1 MRSPSDMSSA
11 PRRLGRF
18 SRRAWIG
25 LAVALVAILFASLKT
40 LAVFWTDQMWFSQGG
55 FGSVFGTLFTYKLGL
70 IVIFG
75 LAFAGLLFAN
85 LMLTHRFRAK
95 TLSFEPEDEM
105 TRRYQNLVTPY
116 VKRIYGAIALFLGV
130 LAGLNASSQWK
141 NLALFLHPQHFGSVD
156 PVFHKDLGFYVFTLP
171 FLSFLVTWLLIAFF
185 VTLLASAV
193 FHLLNGGIRSTKNW
207 PVVSSA
213 VKVHLS
219 LLGVAI
225 ALLKAVGYLLAKWHL
240 VTSSNGYVQGAGY
253 TDIHARIPALTILF
267 YLSIGSALILLAN
280 VRRRGWSLP
289 VVAVG
294 LWAFVALVI
303 GVAYPSI
310 LQAVK
315 VSPNQ
320 ASLETTSIQRN
331 IAATRTA
338 YGITGVINQTFPG
351 ATKISPTQLAAAQP
365 TINNIRLWDPS
376 PQISLATTKR
386 RQAIRSYYTFT
397 SLGLD
402 RYVINGKVT
411 PVLIAA
417 RQLNTANLPSQS
429 WVNQH
434 LQYTHGQGVA
444 ALEANQVNT
453 VTGNPIWAVGNVPP
467 TSVASMAVLH
477 QAGIYFGIQDPGWVV
492 ANTKQPELDYQVNS
506 GANAGQQVETHYKAT
521 GGVKVGSF
529 LTRAALALRL
539 GDFNFLISSQITSN
553 SRVLFTRDVQ
563 AMVSKAAP
571 FLNFDSQPYAVINNG
586 SLDYVLTGYTTT
598 DQYPN
603 SQNASVV
610 GLPEGG
616 LPSSFNYARASV
628 RVTIDAFTGKM
639 TFYVIDRTD
648 PIIRAYEAAFP
659 KMFVNA
665 SHMPATILQHL
676 RYPTDLFTIQ
686 AGFLGRYHITD
697 ARAFYSA
704 ADRWTLSPSSGA
716 GSATQALAQNS
727 SGTGLAAMSPLV
739 QVASLPGSNT
749 QQLTETLAYVPAGNA
764 SQVQGLTAFL
774 IATSDPSNYGQLHL
788 YVTPRGTTVTGPALA
803 DSEINNTSA
812 VSSLIT
818 LNDQHGSQVLLGAD
832 VMVPLDKSL
841 LYIRPFYVTASVNPI
856 PQLRYVVAVY
866 NQDVAIA
873 PTLAGALSQV
883 LGTNV
888 STGGGGGTGG
898 GGTGTGKTATQYLQQ
913 AATDYANAQ
922 AALSNGNLAQYQ
934 KYVDAMN
941 SAIKLAQAAL
951 K

>member
-1 MRSPSDMSSA
+1 MRSPTDMSSA

-18 SRRAWIG
+18 SRRAWFGLG
-25 LAVALVAILFASLKT
+25 LALLFVLFASLKT
-40 LAVFWTDQMWFSQGG
+40 VAVFWTDQMWFSQGG
-55 FGSVFGTLFTYKLGL
+55 FGSIFTTLFTYKLGL
-70 IVIFG
+70 IVVFG
-75 LAFAGLLFAN
+75 GAFAGLIFGN
-85 LMLTHRFRAK
+85 LMLTHRLRAK
-95 TLSFEPEDEM
+95 NLSFEPEDEM
-105 TRRYQNLVTPY
+105 TRRYQNFVTPY
-116 VKRIYGAIALFLGV
+116 VKRIYGAIALILGF
-130 LAGLNASSQWK
+130 LAGLNAQSQWK
-141 NLALFLHPQHFGSVD
+141 NLALFLHPQHFANVD
-156 PVFHKDLGFYVFTLP
+156 PVFHKNIGFYVFTLP
-171 FLSFLVTWLLIAFF
+171 FLSFVVTWVLIALF
-185 VTLLASAV
+185 VTLLVSAV
-193 FHLLNGGIRSTKNW
+193 FHLLNGGIRSTKSW
-207 PVVSSA
+207 PVVSSS

-219 LLGVAI
+219 LIGAAI
-225 ALLKAVGYLLAKWHL
+225 AFMKAIGYLLAKWHL
-240 VTSSNGYVQGAGY
+240 VASTNGYVQGAGY

-320 ASLETTSIQRN
+320 ASLETISIERN

-338 YGITGVINQTFPG
+338 YGITGVSSQTFPG
-351 ATKISPTQLAAAQP
+351 ATKITPSQLAAAQP

-397 SLGLD
+397 SMGID
-402 RYVINGKVT
+402 RYMIDGKVT
-411 PVLIAA
+411 PVLIGA
-417 RQLNTANLPSQS
+417 RQLNAANLPSQS

-434 LQYTHGQGVA
+434 LQFTHGAGVA
-444 ALEANQVNT
+444 VLEANQANS
-453 VTGNPIWAVGNVPP
+453 VTGNPVWAVGNVPP
-467 TSVASMAVLH
+467 VSVPSMAVLR
-477 QAGIYFGIQDPGWVV
+477 QAGIYFGIKDPGWVV
-492 ANTKQPELDYQVNS
+492 ANTKQAELDYQVNS
-506 GANAGQQVETHYKAT
+506 GANAGQQVETHYGAK

-529 LTRAALALRL
+529 LSRAALALRL
-539 GDFNFLISSQITSN
+539 GDFNFLISSQITAN
-553 SRVLFTRDVQ
+553 SRVLFTRDIQ

-603 SQNASVV
+603 SQNAST
-610 GLPEGG
+610 LSTPEGG
-616 LPSSFNYARASV
+616 LPSSYNYARASV
-628 RVTIDAFTGKM
+628 RVTVDAYTGQM
-639 TFYVIDRTD
+639 TFYVTDPSD

-659 KMFVNA
+659 KMFT
-665 SHMPATILQHL
+665 SQSKMPSTIRQHL
-676 RYPTDLFTIQ
+676 RYPTDLFNVQ
-686 AGFLGRYHITD
+686 AAFLGRYHITN

-704 ADRWTLSPSSGA
+704 ADRWTLSPSAGA
-716 GSATQALAQNS
+716 GSATQGLAQNS
-727 SGTGLAAMSPLV
+727 SGTGLASMSPLV
-739 QVASLPGSNT
+739 QVASLPGSNV

-764 SQVQGLTAFL
+764 AQVQGLTAFL

-832 VMVPLDKSL
+832 VMIPLDKSL

-883 LGTNV
+883 LGANV
-888 STGGGGGTGG
+888 STGGGANA
-898 GGTGTGKTATQYLQQ
+898 GTGKTASQYLQE
-913 AATDYANAQ
+913 AAADYTNAQ
-922 AALSNGNLAQYQ
+922 NALSSGNLADYQ
-934 KYVDAMN
+934 KYVNAMN
-941 SAIKLAQAAL
+941 QAIKKAQGVL
-951 K
+951 KK

>member
-1 MRSPSDMSSA
+1 MRSPTDMSSA

-18 SRRAWIG
+18 SRRAWFGLG
-25 LAVALVAILFASLKT
+25 LALLFVLFASLKT
-40 LAVFWTDQMWFSQGG
+40 VAVFWTDQMWFSQGG
-55 FGSVFGTLFTYKLGL
+55 FGSIFTTLFTYKLGL
-70 IVIFG
+70 IVVFG
-75 LAFAGLLFAN
+75 GAFAGLIFGN
-85 LMLTHRFRAK
+85 LMLTHRLRAK
-95 TLSFEPEDEM
+95 NLSFEPEDEM
-105 TRRYQNLVTPY
+105 TRRYQNFVTPY
-116 VKRIYGAIALFLGV
+116 VKRIYGAIALILGF
-130 LAGLNASSQWK
+130 LAGLNAQSQWK
-141 NLALFLHPQHFGSVD
+141 NLALFLHPQHFANVD
-156 PVFHKDLGFYVFTLP
+156 PVFHKNIGFYVFTLP
-171 FLSFLVTWLLIAFF
+171 FLSFVVTWVLIALF
-185 VTLLASAV
+185 VTLLVSAV
-193 FHLLNGGIRSTKNW
+193 FHLLNGGIRSTKSW
-207 PVVSSA
+207 PVVSSS

-219 LLGVAI
+219 LIGAAI
-225 ALLKAVGYLLAKWHL
+225 AFMKAIGYLLAKWHL
-240 VTSSNGYVQGAGY
+240 VASTNGYVQGAGY

-294 LWAFVALVI
+294 LWAFVALII

-320 ASLETTSIQRN
+320 ASLETISIERN

-338 YGITGVINQTFPG
+338 YGITGVSSQTFPG
-351 ATKISPTQLAAAQP
+351 ATKITPSQLAAAQP

-397 SLGLD
+397 SMGID
-402 RYVINGKVT
+402 RYMIDGKVT
-411 PVLIAA
+411 PVLIGA
-417 RQLNTANLPSQS
+417 RQLNAANLPSQS

-434 LQYTHGQGVA
+434 LQFTHGAGVA
-444 ALEANQVNT
+444 VLEANQANS
-453 VTGNPIWAVGNVPP
+453 VTGNPVWAVGNVPP
-467 TSVASMAVLH
+467 VSVPSMAVLR
-477 QAGIYFGIQDPGWVV
+477 QAGIYFGIKDPGWVV
-492 ANTKQPELDYQVNS
+492 ANTKQAELDYQVNS
-506 GANAGQQVETHYKAT
+506 GANAGQQVETHYGAK

-529 LTRAALALRL
+529 LSRAALALRL
-539 GDFNFLISSQITSN
+539 GDFNFLISSQITAN
-553 SRVLFTRDVQ
+553 SRVLFTRDIQ

-603 SQNASVV
+603 SQNAST
-610 GLPEGG
+610 LSTPEGG
-616 LPSSFNYARASV
+616 LPSSYNYARASV
-628 RVTIDAFTGKM
+628 RVTVDAYTGQM
-639 TFYVIDRTD
+639 TFYVTDPSD

-659 KMFVNA
+659 KMFT
-665 SHMPATILQHL
+665 SQSKMPSTIRQHL
-676 RYPTDLFTIQ
+676 RYPTDLFNVQ
-686 AGFLGRYHITD
+686 AAFLGRYHITN

-704 ADRWTLSPSSGA
+704 ADRWTLSPSAGA
-716 GSATQALAQNS
+716 GSATQGLAQNS
-727 SGTGLAAMSPLV
+727 SGTGLASMSPLV
-739 QVASLPGSNT
+739 QVASLPGSNV

-764 SQVQGLTAFL
+764 AQVQGLTAFL

-832 VMVPLDKSL
+832 VMIPLDKSL

-883 LGTNV
+883 LGANV
-888 STGGGGGTGG
+888 STGGGANA
-898 GGTGTGKTATQYLQQ
+898 GTGKTASQYLQE
-913 AATDYANAQ
+913 AAADYTNAQ
-922 AALSNGNLAQYQ
+922 NALSSGNLADYQ
-934 KYVDAMN
+934 KYVNAMN
-941 SAIKLAQAAL
+941 QAIKKAQGVL
-951 K
+951 KK

>member
-1 MRSPSDMSSA
+1 MRSPTDMSSP

-18 SRRAWIG
+18 SRRAWFGLG
-25 LAVALVAILFASLKT
+25 LALLFVLFASLKT
-40 LAVFWTDQMWFSQGG
+40 VAVFWTDQMWFSQGG
-55 FGSVFGTLFTYKLGL
+55 FGSIFTTLFTYKLGL
-70 IVIFG
+70 IVVFG
-75 LAFAGLLFAN
+75 GAFAGLIFGN
-85 LMLTHRFRAK
+85 LMLTHRLRAK
-95 TLSFEPEDEM
+95 NLSFEPEDEM
-105 TRRYQNLVTPY
+105 TRRYQNFVTPY
-116 VKRIYGAIALFLGV
+116 VKRIYGAIALVLGF
-130 LAGLNASSQWK
+130 LAGLNAQSQWK
-141 NLALFLHPQHFGSVD
+141 NLALFLHPQHFANVD
-156 PVFHKDLGFYVFTLP
+156 PVFHKNIGFYVFTLP
-171 FLSFLVTWLLIAFF
+171 FLSFVVTWVLIALF
-185 VTLLASAV
+185 VTLLVSAV
-193 FHLLNGGIRSTKNW
+193 FHLLNGGIRSTKSW
-207 PVVSSA
+207 PVVSSS

-219 LLGVAI
+219 LIGAAI
-225 ALLKAVGYLLAKWHL
+225 AFMKAIGYLLAKWHL
-240 VTSSNGYVQGAGY
+240 VASTNGYVQGAGY

-320 ASLETTSIQRN
+320 ASLETVSIERN
-331 IAATRTA
+331 IGATRTA
-338 YGITGVINQTFPG
+338 YGITGVSSQTFPG
-351 ATKISPTQLAAAQP
+351 ATKITPSQLAAAQP

-397 SLGLD
+397 SMGID
-402 RYVINGKVT
+402 RYMIDGKVT
-411 PVLIAA
+411 PVLIGA
-417 RQLNTANLPSQS
+417 RQLNAANLPSQS

-434 LQYTHGQGVA
+434 LQFTHGAGVA
-444 ALEANQVNT
+444 VLEANQANS
-453 VTGNPIWAVGNVPP
+453 VTGNPVWAVGNVPP
-467 TSVASMAVLH
+467 VSVPSMAVLR
-477 QAGIYFGIQDPGWVV
+477 QAGIYFGIKDPGWVV
-492 ANTKQPELDYQVNS
+492 ANTKQAELDYQVNS
-506 GANAGQQVETHYKAT
+506 GANAGQQVETHYGAK

-529 LTRAALALRL
+529 LSRAALALRL
-539 GDFNFLISSQITSN
+539 GDFNFLISSQITAN
-553 SRVLFTRDVQ
+553 SRVLFTRDIQ

-603 SQNASVV
+603 SQNAST
-610 GLPEGG
+610 LSTPEGG
-616 LPSSFNYARASV
+616 LPSSYNYARASV
-628 RVTIDAFTGKM
+628 RVTVDAYTGQM
-639 TFYVIDRTD
+639 TFYVTDPSD

-659 KMFVNA
+659 KMFT
-665 SHMPATILQHL
+665 SQSKMPSTIRQHL
-676 RYPTDLFTIQ
+676 RYPTDLFNVQ
-686 AGFLGRYHITD
+686 AAFLGRYHITN

-704 ADRWTLSPSSGA
+704 ADRWTLSPSAGA
-716 GSATQALAQNS
+716 GSATQGLAQNS
-727 SGTGLAAMSPLV
+727 SGTGLASMSPLV
-739 QVASLPGSNT
+739 QVASLPGSNV

-832 VMVPLDKSL
+832 VMIPLDKSL

-866 NQDVAIA
+866 NQDGAIA

-883 LGTNV
+883 LGANV
-888 STGGGGGTGG
+888 STGGGANA
-898 GGTGTGKTATQYLQQ
+898 GTGKTASQYLQE
-913 AATDYANAQ
+913 AAADYTNAQ
-922 AALSNGNLAQYQ
+922 NALSSGNLADYQ
-934 KYVDAMN
+934 KYVNAMN
-941 SAIKLAQAAL
+941 QAIKKAQGVL
-951 K
+951 KK

>member
-1 MRSPSDMSSA
+1 MRSPTDMSSA

-18 SRRAWIG
+18 SRRAWVG
-25 LAVALVAILFASLKT
+25 LVIALLVVLFTSLKT
-40 LAVFWTDQMWFSQGG
+40 LAVLWTDQMWFSQGG
-55 FGSVFGTLFTYKLGL
+55 FGSVFGSLFIYKFGL
-70 IVIFG
+70 LAIFG
-75 LAFAGLLFAN
+75 LVFAALIFGN

-95 TLSFEPEDEM
+95 NLSFEPEDEM
-105 TRRYQNLVTPY
+105 TRRYQNAVTPY
-116 VKRIYGAIALFLGV
+116 AKRIYGVIALFLGF
-130 LAGLNASSQWK
+130 LAGLNAQSQWK
-141 NLALFLHPQHFGSVD
+141 NLILFLHPQHFAGVD
-156 PVFHKDLGFYVFTLP
+156 PIFHKNLGFYVFTLP
-171 FLSFLVTWLLIAFF
+171 FLSFVATWLLVAFF
-185 VTLLASAV
+185 VTILVTAV
-193 FHLLNGGIRSTKNW
+193 FHLLNGGIRSTKGW

-213 VKVHLS
+213 VKIHLS
-219 LLGVAI
+219 LLGAAI
-225 ALLKAVGYLLAKWHL
+225 ALLKAAGYLLAKWHL
-240 VTSSNGYVQGAGY
+240 VTSTNGYVEGAGY

-289 VVAVG
+289 AVAVG
-294 LWAFVALVI
+294 LWAFVALII

-320 ASLETTSIQRN
+320 ASLETASIQHN
-331 IAATRTA
+331 IKATRDA
-338 YGITGVINQTFPG
+338 YGLNGVLNKTFPG
-351 ATKISPTQLAAAQP
+351 ATKITPAQLAAAQP

-376 PQISLATTKR
+376 PQISLATAKR
-386 RQAIRSYYTFT
+386 RQAVRSYYTFT
-397 SLGLD
+397 SMGVD
-402 RYVINGKVT
+402 RYMIGGKVT
-411 PVLIAA
+411 PVLIGA
-417 RQLNTANLPSQS
+417 RQLNTTNLPSRG

-444 ALEANQVNT
+444 VLEANQVNT
-453 VTGNPIWAVGNVPP
+453 VSGNPVWAVGNVPP
-467 TSVASMAVLH
+467 TSVATMAVLH
-477 QAGIYFGIQDPGWVV
+477 QAGIYFGINDPGWVV
-492 ANTKQPELDYQVNS
+492 ANSKQAEFDYQVNS
-506 GANAGQQVETHYKAT
+506 GSKAGQQVESHYNGN

-529 LTRAALALRL
+529 LSRAALALRL
-539 GDFNFLISSQITSN
+539 GDFNFLISSQVTSN

-563 AMVSKAAP
+563 AMVTKAAP
-571 FLNFDSQPYAVINNG
+571 FLTFDSQPYAVINQG

-603 SQNASVV
+603 SQNANTV
-610 GLPEGG
+610 GTSLGG
-616 LPSSFNYARASV
+616 LPGSFNYARAAV
-628 RVTIDAFTGKM
+628 RVVVDAYTGQM
-639 TFYVIDRTD
+639 TFYVTDPSD

-659 KMFVNA
+659 KMFTSQ
-665 SHMPATILQHL
+665 SHLPVTIRQHL

-686 AGFLGRYHITD
+686 AAFLGRYHILNSGN
-697 ARAFYSA
+697 FYSA
-704 ADRWTLSPSSGA
+704 ADRWTLSPSAGA
-716 GSATQALAQNS
+716 GSASQGLLQNS

-764 SQVQGLTAFL
+764 STVQGLTAFL
-774 IATSDPSNYGQLHL
+774 IATSDPNNYGQLHL

-803 DSEINNTSA
+803 DSEINQNSA

-832 VMVPLDKSL
+832 VMVPLDNSL
-841 LYIRPFYVTASVNPI
+841 LYVRPFYVTSSVNPI

-866 NQDVAIA
+866 NQDVQIA

-883 LGTNV
+883 LGANV
-888 STGGGGGTGG
+888 STGGGSNGG
-898 GGTGTGKTATQYLQQ
+898 GGGGVGKTAAQYLQA

-922 AALSNGNLAQYQ
+922 SALSSGNLAQYQ
-934 KYVDAMN
+934 KYVDAM
-941 SAIKLAQAAL
+941 SQAIKLAQGAL

>member
-1 MRSPSDMSSA
+1 MRSPTDMSSA

-18 SRRAWIG
+18 SRRAWFGLG
-25 LAVALVAILFASLKT
+25 LALLFVLFASLKT
-40 LAVFWTDQMWFSQGG
+40 VAVFWTDQMWFSQGG
-55 FGSVFGTLFTYKLGL
+55 FGSIFTTLFTYKLGL
-70 IVIFG
+70 IVVFG
-75 LAFAGLLFAN
+75 GAFAGLIFGN
-85 LMLTHRFRAK
+85 LMLTHRLRAK
-95 TLSFEPEDEM
+95 NLSFEPEDEM
-105 TRRYQNLVTPY
+105 TRRYQNFVTPY
-116 VKRIYGAIALFLGV
+116 VKRIYGAIALVLGF
-130 LAGLNASSQWK
+130 LAGLNAQSQWK
-141 NLALFLHPQHFGSVD
+141 NLALFLHPQHFANVD
-156 PVFHKDLGFYVFTLP
+156 PVFHKNIGFYVFTLP
-171 FLSFLVTWLLIAFF
+171 FLSFVVTWVLIALF
-185 VTLLASAV
+185 VTLLVSAV
-193 FHLLNGGIRSTKNW
+193 FHLLNGGIRSTKSW
-207 PVVSSA
+207 PVVSSS

-219 LLGVAI
+219 LIGAAI
-225 ALLKAVGYLLAKWHL
+225 AFMKAIGYLLAKWHL
-240 VTSSNGYVQGAGY
+240 VASTNGYVQGAGY

-320 ASLETTSIQRN
+320 ASLETVSIERN

-338 YGITGVINQTFPG
+338 YGITGVSSQTFPG
-351 ATKISPTQLAAAQP
+351 ATKITPSQLAAAQP

-397 SLGLD
+397 SMGID
-402 RYVINGKVT
+402 RYMIDGKVT
-411 PVLIAA
+411 PVLIGA
-417 RQLNTANLPSQS
+417 RQLNAANLPSQS

-434 LQYTHGQGVA
+434 LQFTHGAGVA
-444 ALEANQVNT
+444 VLEANQANS
-453 VTGNPIWAVGNVPP
+453 VTGNPVWAVGNVPP
-467 TSVASMAVLH
+467 VSVPSMAVLR
-477 QAGIYFGIQDPGWVV
+477 QAGIYFGIKDPGWVV
-492 ANTKQPELDYQVNS
+492 ANTKQAELDYQVNS
-506 GANAGQQVETHYKAT
+506 GANAGQQVETHYGAK

-529 LTRAALALRL
+529 LSRAALALRL
-539 GDFNFLISSQITSN
+539 GDFNFLISSQITAN
-553 SRVLFTRDVQ
+553 SRVLFTRDIQ

-603 SQNASVV
+603 SQNAST
-610 GLPEGG
+610 LSTPEGG
-616 LPSSFNYARASV
+616 LPSSYNYARASV
-628 RVTIDAFTGKM
+628 RVTVDAYTGQM
-639 TFYVIDRTD
+639 TFYVTDPSD

-659 KMFVNA
+659 KMFT
-665 SHMPATILQHL
+665 SQSKMPSTIRQHL
-676 RYPTDLFTIQ
+676 RYPTDLFNVQ
-686 AGFLGRYHITD
+686 AAFLGRYHITN

-704 ADRWTLSPSSGA
+704 ADRWTLSPSAGA
-716 GSATQALAQNS
+716 GSATQGLAQNS
-727 SGTGLAAMSPLV
+727 SGTGLASMSPLV
-739 QVASLPGSNT
+739 QVASLPGSNV

-832 VMVPLDKSL
+832 VMIPLDKSL

-883 LGTNV
+883 LGANV
-888 STGGGGGTGG
+888 STGGGANA
-898 GGTGTGKTATQYLQQ
+898 GTGKTASQYLQE
-913 AATDYANAQ
+913 AAADYTNAQ
-922 AALSNGNLAQYQ
+922 NALSSGNLADYQ
-934 KYVDAMN
+934 KYVNAMN
-941 SAIKLAQAAL
+941 QAIKKAQGVL
-951 K
+951 KK

>member
-1 MRSPSDMSSA
+1 MRSPTDMSSA

-18 SRRAWIG
+18 SRRAWFGLG
-25 LAVALVAILFASLKT
+25 LALLFVLFASLKT
-40 LAVFWTDQMWFSQGG
+40 VAVFWTDQMWFSQGG
-55 FGSVFGTLFTYKLGL
+55 FGSIFTTLFTYKLGL
-70 IVIFG
+70 IVVFG
-75 LAFAGLLFAN
+75 GAFAGLIFGN
-85 LMLTHRFRAK
+85 LMLTHRLRAK
-95 TLSFEPEDEM
+95 NLSFEPEDEM
-105 TRRYQNLVTPY
+105 TRRYQNFVTPY
-116 VKRIYGAIALFLGV
+116 VKRIYGAIALVLGF
-130 LAGLNASSQWK
+130 LAGLNAQSQWK
-141 NLALFLHPQHFGSVD
+141 NLALFLHPQHFANVD
-156 PVFHKDLGFYVFTLP
+156 PVFHKNIGFYVFTLP
-171 FLSFLVTWLLIAFF
+171 FLSFVVTWVLIALF
-185 VTLLASAV
+185 VTLLVSAV
-193 FHLLNGGIRSTKNW
+193 FHLLNGGIRSTKSW
-207 PVVSSA
+207 PVVSSS

-219 LLGVAI
+219 LIGAAI
-225 ALLKAVGYLLAKWHL
+225 AFMKAIGYLLAKWHL
-240 VTSSNGYVQGAGY
+240 VASTNGYVQGAGY

-320 ASLETTSIQRN
+320 ASLETVSIERN

-338 YGITGVINQTFPG
+338 YGITGVSSQTFPG
-351 ATKISPTQLAAAQP
+351 ATKITPSQLAAAQP

-397 SLGLD
+397 SMGID
-402 RYVINGKVT
+402 RYVIDGKVT
-411 PVLIAA
+411 PVLIGA
-417 RQLNTANLPSQS
+417 RQLNAANLPSQS

-434 LQYTHGQGVA
+434 LQFTHGAGVA
-444 ALEANQVNT
+444 VLEANQANS
-453 VTGNPIWAVGNVPP
+453 VTGNPVWAVGNVPP
-467 TSVASMAVLH
+467 VSVPSMAVLR
-477 QAGIYFGIQDPGWVV
+477 QAGIYFGIKDPGWVV
-492 ANTKQPELDYQVNS
+492 ANTKQAELDYQVNS
-506 GANAGQQVETHYKAT
+506 GANAGQQVETHYGAK

-529 LTRAALALRL
+529 LSRAALALRL
-539 GDFNFLISSQITSN
+539 GDFNFLISSQITAN
-553 SRVLFTRDVQ
+553 SRVLFTRDIQ

-603 SQNASVV
+603 SQNAST
-610 GLPEGG
+610 LSTPEGG
-616 LPSSFNYARASV
+616 LPSSYNYARASV
-628 RVTIDAFTGKM
+628 RVTVDAYTGQM
-639 TFYVIDRTD
+639 TFYVTDPSD

-659 KMFVNA
+659 KMFT
-665 SHMPATILQHL
+665 SQSKMPSTIRQHL
-676 RYPTDLFTIQ
+676 RYPTDLFNVQ
-686 AGFLGRYHITD
+686 AAFLGRYHITN

-704 ADRWTLSPSSGA
+704 ADRWTLSPSAGA
-716 GSATQALAQNS
+716 GSATQGLAQNS
-727 SGTGLAAMSPLV
+727 SGTGLASMSPLV
-739 QVASLPGSNT
+739 QVASLPGSNV

-832 VMVPLDKSL
+832 VMIPLDKSL

-883 LGTNV
+883 LGANV
-888 STGGGGGTGG
+888 STGGGANA
-898 GGTGTGKTATQYLQQ
+898 GTGKTASQYLQE
-913 AATDYANAQ
+913 AAADYTNAQ
-922 AALSNGNLAQYQ
+922 NALSSGNLADYQ
-934 KYVDAMN
+934 KYVNAMN
-941 SAIKLAQAAL
+941 QAIKKAQGVL
-951 K
+951 KK

>member
-1 MRSPSDMSSA
+1 MRSPTDMSSA

-18 SRRAWIG
+18 SRRVWIG
-25 LAVALVAILFASLKT
+25 IGIAVLIFLFTSLKT

-55 FGSVFGTLFTYKLGL
+55 FGSVFGTLFTYKVGL
-70 IVIFG
+70 IVVFG
-75 LAFAGLLFAN
+75 LAFAGLIFAN

-95 TLSFEPEDEM
+95 NLSFEPEDEM
-105 TRRYQNLVTPY
+105 TRRYQNFITPY
-116 VKRIYGAIALFLGV
+116 VKRIYGAIALVLGF

-141 NLALFLHPQHFGSVD
+141 NLALYLHPQSFASID
-156 PVFHKDLGFYVFTLP
+156 PVFHKNIGFYVFTLP
-171 FLSFLVTWLLIAFF
+171 FLSFVATWLLIAFF
-185 VTLLASAV
+185 ITLLVSAI
-193 FHLLNGGIRSTKNW
+193 FHLLNGGIRSTKGW

-219 LLGVAI
+219 LLGAAI
-225 ALLKAVGYLLAKWHL
+225 AIMKAVGYLFAKWHL
-240 VTSSNGYVQGAGY
+240 VTSTNGYVQGAGY
-253 TDIHARIPALTILF
+253 TDLHARIPALTILF
-267 YLSIGSALILLAN
+267 YLSIASALILLAN

-331 IAATRTA
+331 INATRTA
-338 YGITGVINQTFPG
+338 YGITGVINQTFPA
-351 ATKISPTQLAAAQP
+351 ATKITPTQLAAAQP

-386 RQAIRSYYTFT
+386 RQAVRSYYTFT

-402 RYVINGKVT
+402 RYLINGKVT
-411 PVLIAA
+411 PVLIGA
-417 RQLNTANLPSQS
+417 RQLNTSNLPSQS

-434 LQYTHGQGVA
+434 LQFTHGQGVA

-453 VTGNPIWAVGNVPP
+453 VTGNPVWAVGNVPP
-467 TSVASMAVLH
+467 SSVPTMAVLR
-477 QAGIYFGIQDPGWVV
+477 QAGIYFGIKDPGWVV

-506 GANAGQQVETHYKAT
+506 GVNAGQQVETHYTGK
-521 GGVKVGSF
+521 GGVAVGNFFS
-529 LTRAALALRL
+529 RAALALRL
-539 GDFNFLISSQITSN
+539 GDFNFLISSQISSN
-553 SRVLFTRDVQ
+553 SRVIFTRDVQ
-563 AMVSKAAP
+563 AMAQKAAP
-571 FLNFDSQPYAVINNG
+571 FLSFDSEPYAVINNG

-603 SQNASVV
+603 SQNANS
-610 GLPEGG
+610 LPTSLGG
-616 LPSSFNYARASV
+616 LPGSFNYARASV
-628 RVTIDAFTGKM
+628 RVVINAYTGHM
-639 TFYVIDRTD
+639 TFYVTDPTD

-659 KMFVNA
+659 KMFV
-665 SHMPATILQHL
+665 SQSTMPTTIRQHL
-676 RYPTDLFTIQ
+676 RYPTDLLSVQ
-686 AGFLGRYHITD
+686 ASFLGRYHITN
-697 ARAFYSA
+697 ATAFYSA
-704 ADRWTLSPSSGA
+704 ADRWALSPSSGA
-716 GSATQALAQNS
+716 GAVT
-727 SGTGLAAMSPLV
+727 SGGVASTGQSPMSPLL
-739 QVASLPGSNT
+739 QVAPLPGSNV
-749 QQLTETLAYVPAGNA
+749 QQLTETLAYVPAGNT
-764 SQVQGLTAFL
+764 SVLGLTAFL
-774 IATSDPSNYGQLHL
+774 IATSDPGNYGQLHL

-803 DSEINNTSA
+803 DSEINQNSQ

-841 LYIRPFYVTASVNPI
+841 LYIRPFYVTSSVNPI

-883 LGTNV
+883 LGSNV
-888 STGGGGGTGG
+888 STGGGGTPAGNGG
-898 GGTGTGKTATQYLQQ
+898 GSGKTVAQYLQE
-913 AATDYANAQ
+913 AASDYASAQ
-922 AALSNGNLAQYQ
+922 TALSNGNLADYQ
-934 KYVDAMN
+934 KFVNAMN
-941 SAIKLAQAAL
+941 QAIKQAQSAL

>member
-1 MRSPSDMSSA
+1 MRSPTDMSSA

-18 SRRAWIG
+18 SRRAWFGLG
-25 LAVALVAILFASLKT
+25 LALLFVLFASLKT
-40 LAVFWTDQMWFSQGG
+40 VAVFWTDQMWFSQGG
-55 FGSVFGTLFTYKLGL
+55 FGSIFTTLFTYKLGL
-70 IVIFG
+70 IVVFG
-75 LAFAGLLFAN
+75 GAFAGLIFGN
-85 LMLTHRFRAK
+85 LMLTHRLRAK
-95 TLSFEPEDEM
+95 NLSFEPEDEM
-105 TRRYQNLVTPY
+105 TRRYQNFVTPY
-116 VKRIYGAIALFLGV
+116 VKRIYGAIALVLGF
-130 LAGLNASSQWK
+130 LAGLNAQSQWK
-141 NLALFLHPQHFGSVD
+141 NLALFLHPQPFANVD
-156 PVFHKDLGFYVFTLP
+156 PVFHKNIGFYVFTLP
-171 FLSFLVTWLLIAFF
+171 FLSFVVTWVLIALF
-185 VTLLASAV
+185 VTLLVSAV
-193 FHLLNGGIRSTKNW
+193 FHLLNGGIRSTKSW
-207 PVVSSA
+207 PVVSSS

-219 LLGVAI
+219 LIGAAI
-225 ALLKAVGYLLAKWHL
+225 AFMKAIGYLLAKWHL
-240 VTSSNGYVQGAGY
+240 VASTNGYVQGAGY

-320 ASLETTSIQRN
+320 ASLETVSIERN

-338 YGITGVINQTFPG
+338 YGITGVSSQTFPG
-351 ATKISPTQLAAAQP
+351 ATKITPSQLAAAQP

-397 SLGLD
+397 SMGID
-402 RYVINGKVT
+402 RYMIDGKVT
-411 PVLIAA
+411 PVLIGA
-417 RQLNTANLPSQS
+417 RQLNAANLPSQS

-434 LQYTHGQGVA
+434 LQFTHGAGVA
-444 ALEANQVNT
+444 VLEANQANS
-453 VTGNPIWAVGNVPP
+453 VTGNPVWAVGNVPP
-467 TSVASMAVLH
+467 VSVPSMAVLR
-477 QAGIYFGIQDPGWVV
+477 QAGIYFGIKDPGWVV
-492 ANTKQPELDYQVNS
+492 ANTKQAELDYQVNS
-506 GANAGQQVETHYKAT
+506 GANAGQQVETHYGAK

-529 LTRAALALRL
+529 LSRAALALRL
-539 GDFNFLISSQITSN
+539 GDFNFLISSQITAN
-553 SRVLFTRDVQ
+553 SRVLFTRDIQ

-603 SQNASVV
+603 SQNAST
-610 GLPEGG
+610 LSTPEGG
-616 LPSSFNYARASV
+616 LPSSYNYARASV
-628 RVTIDAFTGKM
+628 RVTVDAYTGQM
-639 TFYVIDRTD
+639 TFYVTDPSD

-659 KMFVNA
+659 KMFT
-665 SHMPATILQHL
+665 SQSKMPSTIRQHL
-676 RYPTDLFTIQ
+676 RYPTDLFNVQ
-686 AGFLGRYHITD
+686 AAFLGRYHITN

-704 ADRWTLSPSSGA
+704 ADRWTLSPSAGA
-716 GSATQALAQNS
+716 GSATQGLAQNS
-727 SGTGLAAMSPLV
+727 SGTGLASMSPLV
-739 QVASLPGSNT
+739 QVASLPGSNV

-832 VMVPLDKSL
+832 VMIPLDKSL

-883 LGTNV
+883 LGANV
-888 STGGGGGTGG
+888 STGGGANA
-898 GGTGTGKTATQYLQQ
+898 GTGKTASQYLQE
-913 AATDYANAQ
+913 AAADYTNAQ
-922 AALSNGNLAQYQ
+922 NALSSGNLADYQ
-934 KYVDAMN
+934 KYVNAMN
-941 SAIKLAQAAL
+941 QAIKKAQGVL
-951 K
+951 KK

>member
-1 MRSPSDMSSA
+1 MRSPTDMSSA

-18 SRRAWIG
+18 SRRAWFGLG
-25 LAVALVAILFASLKT
+25 LALLFVLFASLKT
-40 LAVFWTDQMWFSQGG
+40 VAVFWTDQMWFSQGG
-55 FGSVFGTLFTYKLGL
+55 FGSIFTTLFTYKLGL
-70 IVIFG
+70 IVVFG
-75 LAFAGLLFAN
+75 GAFAGLIFGN
-85 LMLTHRFRAK
+85 LMLTHRLRAK
-95 TLSFEPEDEM
+95 NLSFEPEDEM
-105 TRRYQNLVTPY
+105 TRRYQNFVTPY
-116 VKRIYGAIALFLGV
+116 VKRIYGAIALVLGF
-130 LAGLNASSQWK
+130 LAGLNAQSQWK
-141 NLALFLHPQHFGSVD
+141 NLALFLHPQHFANVD
-156 PVFHKDLGFYVFTLP
+156 PVFHKNIGFYVFTLP
-171 FLSFLVTWLLIAFF
+171 FLSFVVTWVLIALF
-185 VTLLASAV
+185 VTLLVSAV
-193 FHLLNGGIRSTKNW
+193 FHLLNGGIRSTKSW
-207 PVVSSA
+207 PVVSSS

-219 LLGVAI
+219 SIGAAI
-225 ALLKAVGYLLAKWHL
+225 AFMKAIGYLLAKWHL
-240 VTSSNGYVQGAGY
+240 VASTNGYVQGAGY

-320 ASLETTSIQRN
+320 ASLETVSIERN
-331 IAATRTA
+331 IGATRTA
-338 YGITGVINQTFPG
+338 YGITGVSSQTFPG
-351 ATKISPTQLAAAQP
+351 ATKITPSQLAAAQP

-397 SLGLD
+397 SMGID
-402 RYVINGKVT
+402 RYMIDGKVT
-411 PVLIAA
+411 PVLIGA
-417 RQLNTANLPSQS
+417 RQLNAANLPSQS

-434 LQYTHGQGVA
+434 LQFTHGAGVA
-444 ALEANQVNT
+444 VLEANQANS
-453 VTGNPIWAVGNVPP
+453 VTGNPVWAVGNVPP
-467 TSVASMAVLH
+467 VSVPSMAVLR
-477 QAGIYFGIQDPGWVV
+477 QAGIYFGIKDPGWVV
-492 ANTKQPELDYQVNS
+492 ANTKQAELDYQVNS
-506 GANAGQQVETHYKAT
+506 GANAGQQVETHYGAK

-529 LTRAALALRL
+529 LSRAALALRL
-539 GDFNFLISSQITSN
+539 GDFNFLISSQITAN
-553 SRVLFTRDVQ
+553 SRVLFTRDIQ

-603 SQNASVV
+603 SQNAST
-610 GLPEGG
+610 LSTPEGG
-616 LPSSFNYARASV
+616 LPSSYNYARASV
-628 RVTIDAFTGKM
+628 RVTVDAYTGQM
-639 TFYVIDRTD
+639 TFYVTDPSD

-659 KMFVNA
+659 KMFT
-665 SHMPATILQHL
+665 SQSKMPSTIRQHL
-676 RYPTDLFTIQ
+676 RYPTDLFNVQ
-686 AGFLGRYHITD
+686 AAFLGRYHITN

-704 ADRWTLSPSSGA
+704 ADRWTLSPSAGA
-716 GSATQALAQNS
+716 GSATQGLAQNS
-727 SGTGLAAMSPLV
+727 SGTGLASMSPLV
-739 QVASLPGSNT
+739 QVASLPGSNV

-832 VMVPLDKSL
+832 VMIPLDKSL

-883 LGTNV
+883 LGANV
-888 STGGGGGTGG
+888 STGGGANA
-898 GGTGTGKTATQYLQQ
+898 GTGKTASQYLQE
-913 AATDYANAQ
+913 AAADYTNAQ
-922 AALSNGNLAQYQ
+922 NALSSGNLADYQ
-934 KYVDAMN
+934 KYVNAMN
-941 SAIKLAQAAL
+941 QAIKKAQGVL
-951 K
+951 KK

>member
-1 MRSPSDMSSA
+1 MRSPTDMSSA

-18 SRRAWIG
+18 SRRAWFGLG
-25 LAVALVAILFASLKT
+25 LALLFVLFASLKT
-40 LAVFWTDQMWFSQGG
+40 VAVFWTDQMWFSQGG
-55 FGSVFGTLFTYKLGL
+55 FGSIFTTLFTYKLGL
-70 IVIFG
+70 IVVFG
-75 LAFAGLLFAN
+75 GAFAGLIFGN
-85 LMLTHRFRAK
+85 LMLTHRLRAK
-95 TLSFEPEDEM
+95 NLSFEPEDEM
-105 TRRYQNLVTPY
+105 TRRYQNFVTPY
-116 VKRIYGAIALFLGV
+116 VKRIYGAIALVLGF
-130 LAGLNASSQWK
+130 LAGLNAQSQWK
-141 NLALFLHPQHFGSVD
+141 NLALFLHPQPFANVD
-156 PVFHKDLGFYVFTLP
+156 PVFHKNIGFYVFTLP
-171 FLSFLVTWLLIAFF
+171 FLSFVVTWVLIALF
-185 VTLLASAV
+185 VTLLVSAV
-193 FHLLNGGIRSTKNW
+193 FHLLNGGIRSTKSW
-207 PVVSSA
+207 PVVSSS

-219 LLGVAI
+219 LIGAAI
-225 ALLKAVGYLLAKWHL
+225 AFMKAIGYLLAKWHL
-240 VTSSNGYVQGAGY
+240 VTSTNGYVQGAGY

-320 ASLETTSIQRN
+320 ASLETVSIERN

-338 YGITGVINQTFPG
+338 YGITGVSSQTFPG
-351 ATKISPTQLAAAQP
+351 ATKITPSQLAAAQP

-397 SLGLD
+397 SMGID
-402 RYVINGKVT
+402 RYMIDGKVT
-411 PVLIAA
+411 PVLIGA
-417 RQLNTANLPSQS
+417 RQLNAANLPSQS

-434 LQYTHGQGVA
+434 LQFTHGAGVA
-444 ALEANQVNT
+444 VLEANQANS
-453 VTGNPIWAVGNVPP
+453 VTGNPVWAVGNVPP
-467 TSVASMAVLH
+467 VSVPSMAVLR
-477 QAGIYFGIQDPGWVV
+477 QAGIYFGIKDPGWVV
-492 ANTKQPELDYQVNS
+492 ANTKQAELDYQVNS
-506 GANAGQQVETHYKAT
+506 GANAGQQVETHYGAK

-529 LTRAALALRL
+529 LSRAALALRL
-539 GDFNFLISSQITSN
+539 GDFNFLISSQITAN
-553 SRVLFTRDVQ
+553 SRVLFTRDIQ

-603 SQNASVV
+603 SQNAST
-610 GLPEGG
+610 LSTPEGG
-616 LPSSFNYARASV
+616 LPSSYNYARASV
-628 RVTIDAFTGKM
+628 RVTVDAYTGQM
-639 TFYVIDRTD
+639 TFYVTDPSD

-659 KMFVNA
+659 KMFT
-665 SHMPATILQHL
+665 SQRKMPSTIRQHL
-676 RYPTDLFTIQ
+676 RYPTDLFNVQ
-686 AGFLGRYHITD
+686 AAFLGRYHITN

-704 ADRWTLSPSSGA
+704 ADRWTLSPSAGA
-716 GSATQALAQNS
+716 GSATQGLAQNS
-727 SGTGLAAMSPLV
+727 SGTGLASMSPLV
-739 QVASLPGSNT
+739 QVASLPGSNV

-832 VMVPLDKSL
+832 VMIPLDKSL

-883 LGTNV
+883 LGANV
-888 STGGGGGTGG
+888 STGGGANA
-898 GGTGTGKTATQYLQQ
+898 GTGKTASQYLQE
-913 AATDYANAQ
+913 AAADYTNAQ
-922 AALSNGNLAQYQ
+922 NALSSGNLADYQ
-934 KYVDAMN
+934 KYVNAMN
-941 SAIKLAQAAL
+941 QAIKKAQGVL
-951 K
+951 KK

>member
-1 MRSPSDMSSA
+1 VRSPTDMSSA

-18 SRRAWIG
+18 SRRVWIG
-25 LAVALVAILFASLKT
+25 LAIALAVILFTSLKT
-40 LAVFWTDQMWFSQGG
+40 VAVFWTDQMWFSQGG
-55 FGSVFGTLFTYKLGL
+55 YGSVFSTLFLYKVGL
-70 IVIFG
+70 TVVF
-75 LAFAGLLFAN
+75 GLLFAGLVFGN

-95 TLSFEPEDEM
+95 NLSFEPEDEM
-105 TRRYQNLVTPY
+105 TRRYQNFVTPY
-116 VKRIYGAIALFLGV
+116 VKRIYGAIALFLGF
-130 LAGLNASSQWK
+130 LAGLNAESQWK
-141 NLALFLHPQHFGSVD
+141 NLALFLHAQHFSSVD
-156 PVFHKDLGFYVFTLP
+156 PVFHKNIGFYIFTLP
-171 FLSFLVTWLLIAFF
+171 FLSFIATWLLVALF
-185 VTLLASAV
+185 VTLLLTTV
-193 FHLLNGGIRSTKNW
+193 FHLFNGGIRSTKSW

-219 LLGVAI
+219 LIGAAI
-225 ALLKAVGYLLAKWHL
+225 AILKAVGYLLAKWHL

-320 ASLETTSIQRN
+320 ASLETTSIEHN

-338 YGITGVINQTFPG
+338 YGITHVINKNFPG
-351 ATKISPTQLAAAQP
+351 ATKITAPQLAAAQP
-365 TINNIRLWDPS
+365 TINNIRLWDPAS
-376 PQISLATTKR
+376 QISLATTKR

-397 SLGLD
+397 SMGMD

-411 PVLIAA
+411 PVLIGA
-417 RQLNTANLPSQS
+417 RQLNTANLPSQG

-434 LQYTHGQGVA
+434 LQYTHGDGVA
-444 ALEANQVNT
+444 VLEANQVNS

-467 TSVASMAVLH
+467 TSVSSMAVLH
-477 QAGIYFGIQDPGWVV
+477 QAGIYFGIKDPGWVV
-492 ANTKQPELDYQVNS
+492 ANTKQPELDFQVNS
-506 GANAGQQVETHYKAT
+506 GANAGQQVETHYSGN
-521 GGVKVGSF
+521 GGVKVGGFFSR
-529 LTRAALALRL
+529 LAMALRL
-539 GDFNFLISSQITSN
+539 GDFNFLISSQVTSN

-563 AMVSKAAP
+563 AMVTKAAP
-571 FLNFDSQPYAVINNG
+571 FLSFDSQPYAVINNG

-603 SQNASVV
+603 SQNANTLSTN
-610 GLPEGG
+610 EGG
-616 LPSSFNYARASV
+616 LPGSFNYARASV
-628 RVTIDAFTGKM
+628 RVTVDAYTGKM
-639 TFYVIDRTD
+639 TFYVTDTSD

-659 KMFVNA
+659 KMFTSQAKLPV
-665 SHMPATILQHL
+665 TIRQHL
-676 RYPTDLFTIQ
+676 RYPTDLFDVQ
-686 AGFLGRYHITD
+686 AAFLGRYHIINP
-697 ARAFYSA
+697 RAFYSA
-704 ADRWTLSPSSGA
+704 ADRWTLSPSAGA
-716 GSATQALAQNS
+716 GSATQGLAQNA
-727 SGTGLAAMSPLV
+727 SGTGLASMSPLV
-739 QVASLPGSNT
+739 QVASLPGSNV

-764 SQVQGLTAFL
+764 SQIQGLTAFL
-774 IATSDPSNYGQLHL
+774 IATSDPSNYGQLHM

-832 VMVPLDKSL
+832 VMVPLDNSL

-883 LGTNV
+883 LGASV
-888 STGGGGGTGG
+888 STGGSSNP
-898 GGTGTGKTATQYLQQ
+898 GTGKTVKQYLQE
-913 AATDYANAQ
+913 AATDYTNAQ
-922 AALSNGNLAQYQ
+922 TALSNGNLAEYQ
-934 KYVDAMN
+934 RYVNAMN
-941 SAIKLAQAAL
+941 QAIKQAQGAL
-951 K
+951 KG

>member
-1 MRSPSDMSSA
+1 MRSPTDMSSA

-18 SRRAWIG
+18 SRRAWFGLG
-25 LAVALVAILFASLKT
+25 LALLFVLFASLKT
-40 LAVFWTDQMWFSQGG
+40 VAVFWTDQMWFSQGG
-55 FGSVFGTLFTYKLGL
+55 FGSIFTTLFTYKLGL
-70 IVIFG
+70 IVVFG
-75 LAFAGLLFAN
+75 GAFAGLIFGN
-85 LMLTHRFRAK
+85 LMLTHRLRAK
-95 TLSFEPEDEM
+95 NLSFEPEDEM
-105 TRRYQNLVTPY
+105 TRRYQNFVTPY
-116 VKRIYGAIALFLGV
+116 VKRIYGAIALVLGF
-130 LAGLNASSQWK
+130 LAGLNAQSQWK
-141 NLALFLHPQHFGSVD
+141 NLALFLHPQPFANVD
-156 PVFHKDLGFYVFTLP
+156 PVFHKNIGFYVFTLP
-171 FLSFLVTWLLIAFF
+171 FLSFVVTWVLIALF
-185 VTLLASAV
+185 VTLLVSAV
-193 FHLLNGGIRSTKNW
+193 FHLLNGGIRSTKSW
-207 PVVSSA
+207 PVVSSS

-219 LLGVAI
+219 LIGAAI
-225 ALLKAVGYLLAKWHL
+225 AFMKAIGYLLAKWHL
-240 VTSSNGYVQGAGY
+240 VTSTNGYVQGAGY

-320 ASLETTSIQRN
+320 ASLETVSIERN

-338 YGITGVINQTFPG
+338 YGITGVSSQTFPG
-351 ATKISPTQLAAAQP
+351 ATKITPSQLAAAQP

-397 SLGLD
+397 SMGID
-402 RYVINGKVT
+402 RYMIDGKVT
-411 PVLIAA
+411 PVLIGA
-417 RQLNTANLPSQS
+417 RQLNAANLPSQS

-434 LQYTHGQGVA
+434 LQFTHGAGVA
-444 ALEANQVNT
+444 VLEANQANS
-453 VTGNPIWAVGNVPP
+453 VTGNPVWAVGNVPP
-467 TSVASMAVLH
+467 VSVPSMAVLR
-477 QAGIYFGIQDPGWVV
+477 QAGIYFGIKDPGWVV
-492 ANTKQPELDYQVNS
+492 ANTKQAELDYQVNS
-506 GANAGQQVETHYKAT
+506 GANAGQQVETHYGAK

-529 LTRAALALRL
+529 LSRAALALRL
-539 GDFNFLISSQITSN
+539 GDFNFLISSQITAN
-553 SRVLFTRDVQ
+553 SRVLFTRDIQ

-603 SQNASVV
+603 SQNAST
-610 GLPEGG
+610 LSTPEGG
-616 LPSSFNYARASV
+616 LPSSYNYARASV
-628 RVTIDAFTGKM
+628 RVTVDAYTGQM
-639 TFYVIDRTD
+639 TFYVTDPSD

-659 KMFVNA
+659 KMFT
-665 SHMPATILQHL
+665 SQSKMPSTIRQHL
-676 RYPTDLFTIQ
+676 RYPTDLFNVQ
-686 AGFLGRYHITD
+686 AAFLGRYHITN

-704 ADRWTLSPSSGA
+704 ADRWTLSPSAGA
-716 GSATQALAQNS
+716 GSATQGLAQNS
-727 SGTGLAAMSPLV
+727 SGTGLASMSPLV
-739 QVASLPGSNT
+739 QVASLPGSNV

-832 VMVPLDKSL
+832 VMIPLDKSL

-883 LGTNV
+883 LGANV
-888 STGGGGGTGG
+888 STGGGANA
-898 GGTGTGKTATQYLQQ
+898 GTGKTASQYLQE
-913 AATDYANAQ
+913 AAADYTNAQ
-922 AALSNGNLAQYQ
+922 NALSSGNLADYQ
-934 KYVDAMN
+934 KYVNAMN
-941 SAIKLAQAAL
+941 QAIKKAQGVL
-951 K
+951 KK

>member
-1 MRSPSDMSSA
+1 MRSPTDMSSP

-18 SRRAWIG
+18 SRRAWFGLG
-25 LAVALVAILFASLKT
+25 LALLFVLFASLKT
-40 LAVFWTDQMWFSQGG
+40 VAVFWTDQMWFSQGG
-55 FGSVFGTLFTYKLGL
+55 FGSIFTTLFTYKLGL
-70 IVIFG
+70 IVVFG
-75 LAFAGLLFAN
+75 GAFAGLIFGN
-85 LMLTHRFRAK
+85 LMLTHRLRAK
-95 TLSFEPEDEM
+95 NLSFEPEDEM
-105 TRRYQNLVTPY
+105 TRRYQNFVTPY
-116 VKRIYGAIALFLGV
+116 VKRIYGAIALVLGF
-130 LAGLNASSQWK
+130 LAGLNAQSQWK
-141 NLALFLHPQHFGSVD
+141 NLALFLHPQHFANVD
-156 PVFHKDLGFYVFTLP
+156 PVFHKNIGFYVFTLP
-171 FLSFLVTWLLIAFF
+171 FLSFVVTWVLIALF
-185 VTLLASAV
+185 VTLLVSAV
-193 FHLLNGGIRSTKNW
+193 FHLLNGGIRSTKSW
-207 PVVSSA
+207 PVVSSS

-219 LLGVAI
+219 LIGAAI
-225 ALLKAVGYLLAKWHL
+225 AFMKAIGYLLAKWHL
-240 VTSSNGYVQGAGY
+240 VASTNGYVQGAGY

-320 ASLETTSIQRN
+320 ASLETVSIERN
-331 IAATRTA
+331 IGATRTA
-338 YGITGVINQTFPG
+338 YGITGVSSQTFPG
-351 ATKISPTQLAAAQP
+351 ATKITPSQLAAAQP

-397 SLGLD
+397 SMGID
-402 RYVINGKVT
+402 RYMIDGKVT
-411 PVLIAA
+411 PVLIGA
-417 RQLNTANLPSQS
+417 RQLNAANLPSQS

-434 LQYTHGQGVA
+434 LQFTHGAGVA
-444 ALEANQVNT
+444 VLEANQANS
-453 VTGNPIWAVGNVPP
+453 VTGNPVWAVGNVPP
-467 TSVASMAVLH
+467 VSVPSMAVLR
-477 QAGIYFGIQDPGWVV
+477 QAGIYFGIKDPGWVV
-492 ANTKQPELDYQVNS
+492 ANTKQAELDYQVNS
-506 GANAGQQVETHYKAT
+506 GANAGQQVETHYGAK

-529 LTRAALALRL
+529 LSRAALALRL
-539 GDFNFLISSQITSN
+539 GDFNFLISSQITAN
-553 SRVLFTRDVQ
+553 SRVLFTRDIQ

-603 SQNASVV
+603 SQNAST
-610 GLPEGG
+610 LSTPEGG
-616 LPSSFNYARASV
+616 LPSSYNYARASV
-628 RVTIDAFTGKM
+628 RVTVDAYTGQM
-639 TFYVIDRTD
+639 TFYVTDPSD

-659 KMFVNA
+659 KMFT
-665 SHMPATILQHL
+665 SQSKMPSTIRQHL
-676 RYPTDLFTIQ
+676 RYPTDLFNVQ
-686 AGFLGRYHITD
+686 AAFLGRYHITN

-704 ADRWTLSPSSGA
+704 ADRWTLSPSAGA
-716 GSATQALAQNS
+716 GSATQGLAQNS
-727 SGTGLAAMSPLV
+727 SGTGLASMSPLV
-739 QVASLPGSNT
+739 QVASLPGSNV

-832 VMVPLDKSL
+832 VMIPLDKSL

-883 LGTNV
+883 LGANV
-888 STGGGGGTGG
+888 STGGGANA
-898 GGTGTGKTATQYLQQ
+898 GTGKTASQYLQE
-913 AATDYANAQ
+913 AAADYTNAQ
-922 AALSNGNLAQYQ
+922 NALSSGNLADYQ
-934 KYVDAMN
+934 KYVNAMN
-941 SAIKLAQAAL
+941 QAIKKAQGVL
-951 K
+951 KK

>member
-1 MRSPSDMSSA
+1 VRSPTDMSSA

-18 SRRAWIG
+18 SRRAWFGLG
-25 LAVALVAILFASLKT
+25 LALLFVLFASLKT
-40 LAVFWTDQMWFSQGG
+40 VAVFWTDQMWFSQGG
-55 FGSVFGTLFTYKLGL
+55 FGSIFTTLFTYKLGL
-70 IVIFG
+70 IVVFG
-75 LAFAGLLFAN
+75 GAFAGLIFGN
-85 LMLTHRFRAK
+85 LMLTHRLRAK
-95 TLSFEPEDEM
+95 NLSFEPEDEM
-105 TRRYQNLVTPY
+105 TRRYQNFVTPY
-116 VKRIYGAIALFLGV
+116 VKRIYGAIALVLGF
-130 LAGLNASSQWK
+130 LAGLNAQSQWK
-141 NLALFLHPQHFGSVD
+141 NLALFLHPQHFANVD
-156 PVFHKDLGFYVFTLP
+156 PVFHKNIGFYVFTLP
-171 FLSFLVTWLLIAFF
+171 FLSFVVTWVLIALF
-185 VTLLASAV
+185 VTLLVSAV
-193 FHLLNGGIRSTKNW
+193 FHLLNGGIRSTKSW
-207 PVVSSA
+207 PVVSSS

-219 LLGVAI
+219 LIGAAI
-225 ALLKAVGYLLAKWHL
+225 AFMKAVGYLLAKWHL
-240 VTSSNGYVQGAGY
+240 VASTNGYVQGAGY

-320 ASLETTSIQRN
+320 ASLETVSIERN

-338 YGITGVINQTFPG
+338 YGITGVSSQTFPG
-351 ATKISPTQLAAAQP
+351 ATKITPSQLAAAQP

-397 SLGLD
+397 SMGID
-402 RYVINGKVT
+402 RYMIDGKVT
-411 PVLIAA
+411 PVLIGA
-417 RQLNTANLPSQS
+417 RQLNAANLPSQS

-434 LQYTHGQGVA
+434 LQFTHGAGVA
-444 ALEANQVNT
+444 VLEANQANS
-453 VTGNPIWAVGNVPP
+453 VTGNPVWAVGNVPP
-467 TSVASMAVLH
+467 VSVPSMAVLR
-477 QAGIYFGIQDPGWVV
+477 QAGIYFGIKDPGWVV
-492 ANTKQPELDYQVNS
+492 ANTKQAELDYQVNS
-506 GANAGQQVETHYKAT
+506 GANAGQQVETHYGAK

-529 LTRAALALRL
+529 LSRAALALRL
-539 GDFNFLISSQITSN
+539 GDFNFLISSQITAN
-553 SRVLFTRDVQ
+553 SRVLFTRDIQ

-603 SQNASVV
+603 SQNAST
-610 GLPEGG
+610 LSTPEGG
-616 LPSSFNYARASV
+616 LPSSYNYARASV
-628 RVTIDAFTGKM
+628 RVTVDAYTGQM
-639 TFYVIDRTD
+639 TFYVTDPSD

-659 KMFVNA
+659 KMFT
-665 SHMPATILQHL
+665 SQSKMPSTIRQHL
-676 RYPTDLFTIQ
+676 RYPTDLFNVQ
-686 AGFLGRYHITD
+686 AAFLGRYHITN

-704 ADRWTLSPSSGA
+704 ADRWTLSPSAGA
-716 GSATQALAQNS
+716 GSATQGLAQNS
-727 SGTGLAAMSPLV
+727 SGTGLASMSPLV
-739 QVASLPGSNT
+739 QVASLPGSNV

-832 VMVPLDKSL
+832 VMIPLDKSL

-883 LGTNV
+883 LGANV
-888 STGGGGGTGG
+888 STGGGANA
-898 GGTGTGKTATQYLQQ
+898 GTGKTASQYLQE
-913 AATDYANAQ
+913 AAADYTNAQ
-922 AALSNGNLAQYQ
+922 NALSSGNLADYQ
-934 KYVDAMN
+934 KYVNAMN
-941 SAIKLAQAAL
+941 QAIKKAQGVL
-951 K
+951 KK